1 MANCF
6 HGDWKSFSLGIFN
19 LIQNS
24 VKYNKFKGDIFIL
37 ISLKQLKEE
46 DKKELQIR
54 QLDMKKQ
61 KSLKKRIF

>member
-1 MANCF
+1 
-6 HGDWKSFSLGIFN
+6 
-19 LIQNS
+19 
-24 VKYNKFKGDIFIL
+24 L

>member
-1 MANCF
+1 
-6 HGDWKSFSLGIFN
+6 
-19 LIQNS
+19 
-24 VKYNKFKGDIFIL
+24 L

-54 QLDMKKQ
+54 QHDMKKQ